1 MWHVA
6 LKFSDE
12 TVDFDETFETRE
24 DAYAYGVEM
33 IGNYFTGSAELT
45 MRDPDENPY
54 EEWANERPK
63 IKVWKD

>member
-12 TVDFDETFETRE
+12 TVNFDETIETRE
-24 DAYAYGVEM
+24 
-33 IGNYFTGSAELT
+33 AELT

>member
-33 IGNYFTGSAELT
+33 IGNYFLGSEELT

-54 EEWANERPK
+54 EEWANEKPK
-63 IKVWKD
+63 VKVWKD